1 MIETLLSL
9 WLLPAIGTFFL
20 FRLMVHA
27 EGNKLRNIYTWQIA
41 LIAFISIIYPVGILF
56 LMWFAVDE
64 WKKNK
69 AG

>member
-27 EGNKLRNIYTWQIA
+27 EGNKLRNIYTWQIN
-41 LIAFISIIYPVGILF
+41 SICIMSVLYPVGLFF
-56 LMWFAVDE
+56 LMLVAGHRLCLG
-64 WKKNK
+64 WKR
-69 AG
+69 